1 MFHPVIC
8 SIRLGP
14 LVKPSKS
21 RKKVDSSSVVL
32 SNTLSSIS
40 SHSRSNEAESDQ
52 IDQHASIGADIQAL
66 QKQLLQVDK
75 RLNTLTNKLEVLRA
89 VQQVLPVAKG
99 KIAII
104 IVYMKVDIII
114 LFRKSYII
122 SVMNGLR
129 HHTFS

>member
-8 SIRLGP
+8 SIRLAP

-40 SHSRSNEAESDQ
+40 SHSRSNEAGSDQ

-99 KIAII
+99 TISII
-104 IVYMKVDIII
+104 IVDVVVGIIVF
-114 LFRKSYII
+114 FRISFII

-129 HHTFS
+129 HHTLS